1 MATLFTYGSLSLP
14 EVMKTLTGREFE
26 SAEADAQD
34 FDRYLLR
41 GKPYPALVRR
51 DGRNTKGRLY
61 FEVDADTLD
70 VLDKFEDDC
79 YVREEISVTV
89 RGGELLSVSAAAYV
103 LPQEQ
108 AKLLSREPWSEEKFR
123 AVYLDN
129 YLRMCDSFYRK
140 YP

>member
-14 EVMKTLTGREFE
+14 EVMKTLTGRDFE
-26 SAEADAQD
+26 SSAADAED
-34 FDRYLLR
+34 FERFLLR

-51 DGRNTKGRLY
+51 DGRKTEGRIY
-61 FEVDADTLD
+61 FEVDEDTLD

-79 YVREEISVTV
+79 YVREEISVTLK
-89 RGGELLSVSAAAYV
+89 GGEVRSVSAAAYV

-108 AKLLSREPWSEEKFR
+108 AELLSRERWDEEKFR